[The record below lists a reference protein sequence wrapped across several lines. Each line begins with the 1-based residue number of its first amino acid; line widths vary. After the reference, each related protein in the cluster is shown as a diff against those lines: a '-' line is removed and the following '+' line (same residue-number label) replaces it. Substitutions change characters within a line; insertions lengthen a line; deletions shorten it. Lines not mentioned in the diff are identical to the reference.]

1 MSKAVK
7 VKLNGNGIR
16 QFLRSEPV
24 QQLVEKRAAAVA
36 ARAQGEYQTCTIKTG
51 TRYIATVEAAD
62 AETRR
67 ENYKNNTL
75 LKALG

>member
-16 QFLRSEPV
+16 QFLRSDPV
-24 QQLVEKRAAAVA
+24 QQLVEEHAAAVA
-36 ARAQGEYQTCTIKTG
+36 ARAQGEYQTRTIKAG

-62 AETRR
+62 METRR

-75 LKALG
+75 LKALR